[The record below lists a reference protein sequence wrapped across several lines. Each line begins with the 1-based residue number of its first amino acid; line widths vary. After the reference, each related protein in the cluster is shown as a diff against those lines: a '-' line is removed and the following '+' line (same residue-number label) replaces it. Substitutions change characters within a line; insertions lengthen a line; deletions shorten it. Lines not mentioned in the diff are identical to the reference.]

1 MDVYGTDIK
10 SNFNFNNGDLE
21 LVDGT
26 DNLGQAIINRLNTY
40 KGFYDYFYAN
50 YGGDLSKIY
59 GMQNNTNALEYLR
72 IEIESILQQD
82 HRIKEITCECTKED
96 PQTVNVE
103 LDILPI
109 NKDEIVILNF
119 VIKDNLIVMLD
130 NKYMDVRI

>member
-1 MDVYGTDIK
+1 MDVYGIDIK
-10 SNFNFNNGDLE
+10 SDFNFNNGDLE
-21 LVDGT
+21 LVDGI

-40 KGFYDYFYAN
+40 KGFYDCFYTN

-72 IEIESILQQD
+72 IEIESILRQD

-96 PQTVNVE
+96 PQIVNVE

-109 NKDEIVILNF
+109 NKDEIVTLNF